1 MIISGTIRNAVKL
14 DEEIYTNYVVTEK
27 YYDIGTTII
36 SVPNEVKNTEL
47 PFIFNLY
54 VQKGI
59 RHLNDEQTRRWI
71 KDRITPPSRQNIG
84 MILKEVGIK
93 QYDEFEILIYNKGR
107 SCMDEFYL
115 EECSP
120 DLLNSYINQENNYEL
135 ENDNI

>member
-1 MIISGTIRNAVKL
+1 MIKTYELINPYIQNPIHA
-14 DEEIYTNYVVTEK
+14 IF
-27 YYDIGTTII
+27 YYNQDNHQFGLFI
-36 SVPNEVKNTEL
+36 PDEVKNTEL
-47 PFIFNLY
+47 PFIFNIY

-115 EECSP
+115 EECSL

-135 ENDNI
+135 ENDNV